1 VLSTPAH
8 TLNDGTT
15 IPALGLGTWPLDD
28 DGAERAVLSALETG
42 YRLVDTAT
50 NYRNETGV
58 GRAVARGGVPRE
70 EIVVTTKLPGRH
82 HGYEETLASFEESRR
97 RLGLEYVDLYLIHWP
112 LPRRDKYVDSWRA
125 MIKLREDGLVRSIG
139 VSNFTPGHID
149 RLEKETGVLPSVNQI
164 ELHPL
169 FPQDELRAFHTAKG
183 IVTESWSPLGRGSE
197 LLSDPAVV
205 AVADAHGVAPGQVVL
220 RWHTQ
225 LGALPIPKSASP
237 GRQREN
243 LDVFG
248 FELTDEEMR
257 AVSADRAHRRL
268 GGDPERHEE
277 F

>member
-1 VLSTPAH
+1 MLGTPAY

-15 IPALGLGTWPLDD
+15 LPALGLGTWPLDD
-28 DGAERAVLSALETG
+28 DGAQRAVLSALESG
-42 YRLVDTAT
+42 CRLFDTAT

-58 GRAVARGGVPRE
+58 GRAVARAGVPRE

-112 LPRRDKYVDSWRA
+112 LPRVDKYVDAWRA

-169 FPQDELRAFHTAKG
+169 FPQEELRAFHARRG
-183 IVTESWSPLGRGSE
+183 IVTESWSPLGRGAE
-197 LLSDPAVV
+197 LLSDRALG
-205 AVADAHGVAPGQVVL
+205 AVAEAHGVTPGQVVL

-237 GRQREN
+237 ERQREN
-243 LDVFG
+243 LGVFG
-248 FELTDEEMR
+248 FELTDEQMR
-257 AVSADRAHRRL
+257 AVSDRAHRRL

>member
-1 VLSTPAH
+1 VVSIPTH
-8 TLNDGTT
+8 TLNDGTRL
-15 IPALGLGTWPLDD
+15 PAVGLGTWPMSDAE
-28 DGAERAVLSALETG
+28 AERAVADALGLG

-50 NYRNETGV
+50 NYRNEDGV
-58 GRAVARGGVPRE
+58 GLGLSRSGVPRE
-70 EIVVTTKLPGRH
+70 EVVVTTKLPGRH

-112 LPRRDKYVDSWRA
+112 LPRVDKYVDSWRA

-139 VSNFTPGHID
+139 VSNFTTEHIE

-183 IVTESWSPLGRGSE
+183 IVTESWSPLGRGSD
-197 LLSDPAVV
+197 LLDDPVLVRIAE
-205 AVADAHGVAPGQVVL
+205 AFGVTPGQVVL

-225 LGALPIPKSASP
+225 LGAVPIPKSSNP
-237 GRQREN
+237 ERQRQN
-243 LDVFG
+243 LDVHG
-248 FELTDEEMR
+248 FELGPEQLR
-257 AVSADRAHRRL
+257 AVSDRAHRRL
-268 GGDPERHEE
+268 GGDPEVHEE

>member
-1 VLSTPAH
+1 MISIPTH

-15 IPALGLGTWPLDD
+15 IPALGLGTWPMDD
-28 DGAERAVLSALETG
+28 AGAEQAVRGALELG

-58 GRAVARGGVPRE
+58 GRGVASGGVPRE

-82 HGYEETLASFEESRR
+82 HGYEETLASFEESRA
-97 RLGLEYVDLYLIHWP
+97 RLGLDYVDLYLIHWP
-112 LPRRDKYVDSWRA
+112 LPRVDKYVDSWKA

-139 VSNFTPGHID
+139 VSNFTAGHIE
-149 RLEKETGVLPSVNQI
+149 RLERETGVLPSVNQI

-169 FPQDELRAFHTAKG
+169 FPQDELRAFHADKG
-183 IVTESWSPLGRGSE
+183 ILIESWSPLGRGSS
-197 LLSDPAVV
+197 LLEDPVV
-205 AVADAHGVAPGQVVL
+205 KGIADALKVTPGQVVL

-225 LGALPIPKSASP
+225 LGALPIPKSANRE
-237 GRQREN
+237 RQREN

-248 FELTDEEMR
+248 FTLDATQME
-257 AVSADRAHRRL
+257 AVADRAHRRL
-268 GGDPERHEE
+268 GGDPEVHEE

>member
-1 VLSTPAH
+1 MISVPAH
-8 TLNDGTT
+8 NLNDGSTL
-15 IPALGLGTWPLDD
+15 PAIGLGTWPMDD
-28 DGAERAVLSALETG
+28 TQAEQAVLGALGLG
-42 YRLVDTAT
+42 YRLIDTAT

-58 GRAVARGGVPRE
+58 GRGVARSDVPRE

-82 HGYEETLASFEESRR
+82 HGYEETLASFEESRQ
-97 RLGLEYVDLYLIHWP
+97 RLGLDYVDLYLIHWP
-112 LPRRDKYVDSWRA
+112 LPRVGRYVDSWKA

-139 VSNFTPGHID
+139 VSNFTPEHIQ

-169 FPQDELRAFHTAKG
+169 LPQDELRSFHLDKG

-197 LLSDPAVV
+197 LLDDPGIARI
-205 AVADAHGVAPGQVVL
+205 AQAHGVTPGQAVL

-225 LGALPIPKSASP
+225 LGAVPIPKSSDP

-248 FELTDEEMR
+248 FELEPAEVR
-257 AVSADRAHRRL
+257 AIADRVHRRL
-268 GGDPERHEE
+268 GGDPETHEE